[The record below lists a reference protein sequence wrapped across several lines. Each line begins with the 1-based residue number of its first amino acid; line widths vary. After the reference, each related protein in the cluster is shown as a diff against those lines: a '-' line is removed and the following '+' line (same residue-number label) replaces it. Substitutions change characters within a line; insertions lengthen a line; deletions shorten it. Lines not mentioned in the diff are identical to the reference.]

1 MIGRIERGKEG
12 RGREREREKNR
23 REGKKHHERMMLGIL
38 KTLGKHFILSLDR
51 RLEDSETLQMA
62 P

>member
-1 MIGRIERGKEG
+1 
-12 RGREREREKNR
+12 
-23 REGKKHHERMMLGIL
+23 MMLGIL

-62 P
+62 PWENRVAVSKGSP

>member
-12 RGREREREKNR
+12 RGREKIEEREK
-23 REGKKHHERMMLGIL
+23 KQHERMMLGIL